1 MKEFAYRWFEDVG
14 LGDEFEERWIAEPA
28 QVAAYIA
35 ANMNEA
41 RDDRFHSQ
49 EGAEAV
55 GMRRP
60 IVPGPMSLAV
70 LTKLVTDWMG
80 IDGVLRSLHANFRRP
95 VEQGDELRV
104 LLLITD
110 TDEMSSSAG
119 VVRMDVY
126 LENDRGERPVQGIA
140 VLELPRRESAA

>member
-1 MKEFAYRWFEDVG
+1 MTTQRWFDDVG
-14 LGDEFEERWIAEPA
+14 LGDEFEESWTAAPA
-28 QVAAYIA
+28 QVEAFIA
-35 ANMNEA
+35 ANMNQM

-49 EGAEAV
+49 AGAEAV

-70 LTKLVTDWMG
+70 LTRLVTDWMG
-80 IDGVLRSLHANFRRP
+80 MDGVLRSLHANFRRP
-95 VEQGDELRV
+95 VEQGDALRA

-110 TDEMSSSAG
+110 TIEENEAAG
-119 VVRMDVY
+119 VVRLDVY

-140 VLELPRRESAA
+140 VVELPRRA